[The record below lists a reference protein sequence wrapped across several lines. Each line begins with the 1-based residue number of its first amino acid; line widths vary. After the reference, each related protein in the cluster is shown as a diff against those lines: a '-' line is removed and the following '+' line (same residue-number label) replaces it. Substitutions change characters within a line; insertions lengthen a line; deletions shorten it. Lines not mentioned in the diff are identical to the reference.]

1 MTNKFSVRAISS
13 VGFIIIG
20 LLAAANVYAMT
31 PTLSL
36 SNVGGDSVQISVS
49 ADPNASVMF
58 YYNVASASGMQTM
71 TLGTT
76 NSSGYFSTTISA
88 SSYNINPGQSV
99 YTIVNGQQS
108 AMQTWPAPTGT
119 PTLNQTSVTLGL
131 GQSVS
136 VYSQGSSAP
145 VYMSTN
151 SNPSVA
157 SVQTNGTQITVTASQ
172 TGTTNATICYTGT
185 ANNCTNLYV
194 TVQAGSVLSF
204 SQNNFTV
211 ATGQGTTV
219 TVTGGSGSYSITG
232 NSNPSIASAVL
243 SGNSITVTGST
254 VGNTNV
260 TACDTSGNCGTL
272 YITVGSGSTNGSLY
286 FSSSN
291 PSLIVGQ
298 IITDTV
304 SGGSGYYITGNSNP
318 SVASQSLN
326 GSTLT
331 ISGLQ
336 NGTTNVTVCSASN
349 GCGTIYVTVGGTAN
363 GQVSFGTTNPTV
375 TVGQNM
381 NVSLSGSG
389 SYYVSSN
396 SNSNIAQA
404 SVSGTTLTLYGNNVG
419 SDSITV
425 CASGGSCNTLYV
437 TVSQSSASTQNTS
450 QTALL
455 AAIQSMQTQL
465 AQLVAQIQT
474 MATTLTQL
482 ANSAGVAA
490 PSSASTAANASSY
503 NFTQFLNA
511 GSQSAEVTAL
521 QQYLATKG
529 FYSGP
534 ITGFYGSLTE
544 TAVGKYQTAHG
555 IDPAGYVG
563 PSTRA
568 ALNAGE

>member
-1 MTNKFSVRAISS
+1 MKIKFPLRAIAV
-13 VGFIIIG
+13 VGLASLG
-20 LLAAANVYAMT
+20 LLVAASAYAAT
-31 PTLSL
+31 PTFSL
-36 SNVGGDSVQISVS
+36 SGASGDSATISVS
-49 ADPNASVMF
+49 GDPNASVMF
-58 YYNVASASGMQTM
+58 YYNVASASGMQTI

-76 NSSGYFSTTISA
+76 NSSGYFSQTISA
-88 SSYNINPGQSV
+88 SSYGINAGQSV
-99 YTIVNGQQS
+99 YVVVNGQQS
-108 AMQTWPAPTGT
+108 SMQTWPAPSGM
-119 PTLNQTSVTLGL
+119 PTLSQSSVTLGL

-136 VYSQGSSAP
+136 IYSTGSSAP

-157 SVQTNGTQITVTASQ
+157 SIQTNSTQITVTASQ
-172 TGTTNATICYTGT
+172 TGSANASICYTGT
-185 ANNCTNLYV
+185 ANNCTNLSI

-211 ATGQGTTV
+211 AIGQGTTV
-219 TVTGGSGSYSITG
+219 TVTGGSGSYSVTS
-232 NSNPSIASAVL
+232 NSNPSIASAIM

-272 YITVGSGSTNGSLY
+272 DITVGSGSTNGSLY

-291 PSLIVGQ
+291 PSLIIGQ
-298 IITDTV
+298 IVTNTI
-304 SGGSGYYITGNSNP
+304 SGGSGYYVTGNSNP
-318 SVASQSLN
+318 NVASQSLN
-326 GSTLT
+326 GNTLI

-349 GCGTIYVTVGGTAN
+349 GCGTIYVTVGGTTS
-363 GQVSFGTTNPTV
+363 GQISFGTTNPTI
-375 TVGQNM
+375 TVGQSL

-389 SYYVSSN
+389 SYYISSN
-396 SNSNIAQA
+396 PNSNIAQA
-404 SVSGTTLTLYGNNVG
+404 TVNGTTLTLYGNNVG
-419 SDSITV
+419 SDSVTV

-437 TVSQSSASTQNTS
+437 TVSQSASIQNTS
-450 QTALL
+450 QAALL

-482 ANSAGVAA
+482 ANSASVAA
-490 PSSASTAANASSY
+490 PSSASTATNASSY
-503 NFTQFLNA
+503 NFTQFLNV
-511 GSQSAEVTAL
+511 GSQGAEVTAL
-521 QQYLATKG
+521 QQYLAAKG

-534 ITGFYGSLTE
+534 ITGFYASLTE